1 MKTIVRSGILLV
13 FMHFSATGISG
24 GESAKEI
31 LKHVRE
37 KYESISDATLQFS
50 QDVAL
55 SKIKQKQRGTLFLK
69 KENKYRLELE
79 RQTIVTDGFTVWSY
93 SPLNNQVLIDNYRN
107 DKKTLSPENILAAAP
122 EDYFATLLGE
132 EKLGTMDVFALKLV
146 PKKDDGILQSLKLWV
161 DDSDWLI
168 RKAEIVDFNEKSTT
182 YTVEKIELNVGLD
195 DVRFVYQIPADV
207 EVVDLR

>member
-1 MKTIVRSGILLV
+1 
-13 FMHFSATGISG
+13 MHFSATGISG